1 MHQTEDFG
9 LGRVLQDGLETALV
23 VVHVFIQLS
32 AFNIKDIDQHLY
44 VPKDIVSLTGKIVF
58 HEGFLSANNIKI

>member
-1 MHQTEDFG
+1 MHQAEDFG

-44 VPKDIVSLTGKIVF
+44 VPEDIVSLTGKIVL